1 MDQND
6 LKAQLQVLIAE
17 YRVLNRDFNEAA
29 PDDRKAVMQQ
39 MHDNVRRQ
47 NALREQLKQLGE

>member
-6 LKAQLQVLIAE
+6 LRAQLQSLIDE
-17 YRVLNRDFNEAA
+17 YRVLNKGLNEAE
-29 PDDRKAVMQQ
+29 DRKAVMQQ

-47 NALREQLKQLGE
+47 NALRQQLKQGE